1 MARYIDADALIEKI
15 REKFKYNWEIPCT
28 SEDRFIQEIV
38 CQVYDLIYKQ
48 PIADVVGVKHC
59 KWRKSGNIKEC
70 YACGFIY
77 YSNHDTFNFCPEC
90 GAKMDLEGA
99 LDESI

>member
-38 CQVYDLIYKQ
+38 CKVYDLIYKQ
-48 PIADVVGVKHC
+48 PIADVVEVVRC
-59 KWRKSGNIKEC
+59 KDCKYFLLHKLACVYPNHNGWCTVDDYCNYGERKCE
-70 YACGFIY
+70 
-77 YSNHDTFNFCPEC
+77 
-90 GAKMDLEGA
+90 
-99 LDESI
+99 DESV